1 MKMGQKDGKR
11 EGEATSTR
19 RLSPFHLL
27 LFRILPTL
35 PQLTALSPN
44 ALAISQ
50 ILRQETRTDTVEV
63 FFNASAPDVQFSP
76 GHAEQ
81 PPPSRVRI
89 SPFSDVVT
97 GAFSTTRP
105 AFRAAR

>member
-50 ILRQETRTDTVEV
+50 ILRRCGETGGISE
-63 FFNASAPDVQFSP
+63 
-76 GHAEQ
+76 AEGKVM
-81 PPPSRVRI
+81 SLA
-89 SPFSDVVT
+89 
-97 GAFSTTRP
+97 G
-105 AFRAAR
+105 